1 MSATPTTQ
9 PPPAL
14 SHSAL
19 SALRF
24 KNFRLYFIGQV
35 ISLSGTWMQSVAQG
49 WLVYHLTQSELAL
62 GIVACA
68 AGLPALLLSPVAG
81 VVVERWPRRSI
92 LIYAQTGQMILAFVL
107 AALTATNTV
116 QVWHIVLLAFLLG
129 VTNAVDAPARQII
142 IKDMVGAENLPSGI
156 ALNAIINNASRVVG
170 PAVAGL
176 VLTQIGPTWCFFV
189 NGLSFLAAILML
201 VVIHV
206 QTLVVKHAQFAPM
219 ARLREG
225 VAFAR
230 HHATLRTLLLMTV
243 VASLFTGNINTL
255 LPAYADTVLHSPKEG
270 FAALSTATGAGAVL
284 AAMLIPVF
292 GRRFG
297 RGWVVTVMGA
307 FTLLS
312 GVVVALTSD
321 LTMATVFM
329 AINGFALIM
338 QFTTV
343 NTLIQSEVPDEFRG
357 RVLSLYTL
365 SWFGLSPFG
374 ALILGVV
381 AQGIGAPAAIL
392 IYTLIGGVLGGYVVL
407 RSRATRQL
415 W

>member
-1 MSATPTTQ
+1 
-9 PPPAL
+9 
-14 SHSAL
+14 
-19 SALRF
+19 
-24 KNFRLYFIGQV
+24 V
-35 ISLSGTWMQSVAQG
+35 
-49 WLVYHLTQSELAL
+49 
-62 GIVACA
+62 
-68 AGLPALLLSPVAG
+68 
-81 VVVERWPRRSI
+81 
-92 LIYAQTGQMILAFVL
+92 LAFVL
-107 AALTATNTV
+107 AALTATNAV

-170 PAVAGL
+170 PAVAGI
-176 VLTQIGPTWCFFV
+176 VLTQIGPAWCFFV

-201 VVIHV
+201 AVIHV
-206 QTLVVKHAQFAPM
+206 QTLAVKHAQFAPI

-225 VAFAR
+225 VAFTRR
-230 HHATLRTLLLMTV
+230 HPTLRPLLLMTV

-255 LPAYADTVLHSPKEG
+255 LPAYADTVMHSPKEA
-270 FAALSTATGAGAVL
+270 FAALSTAVGVGAVI

-312 GVVVALTSD
+312 GLVVAFTGD
-321 LTMATVFM
+321 LRVATVCM
-329 AINGFALIM
+329 AVHGFALIM

-381 AQGIGAPAAIL
+381 AQAIGAPAAIL
-392 IYTLIGGVLGGYVVL
+392 IYTVLGGVLGGYVVL
-407 RSRATRQL
+407 RSRETRQL